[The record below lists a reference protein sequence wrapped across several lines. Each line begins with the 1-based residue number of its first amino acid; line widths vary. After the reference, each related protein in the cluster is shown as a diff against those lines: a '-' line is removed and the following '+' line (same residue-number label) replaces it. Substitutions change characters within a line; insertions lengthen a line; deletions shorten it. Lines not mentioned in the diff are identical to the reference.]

1 MIKEAIGT
9 GATAEAAIEAARA
22 ALAAPEDAD
31 VVTEILEMPG
41 KKLFKS
47 GTPAR
52 ARAYYEES
60 EFSKAESYIKTVL
73 RLMGVE
79 ATVLT
84 VEEDDGVRFSLDCG
98 DNDGYII
105 GRRGETLDSL
115 QYLTRLVISRGRED
129 YRRVSVNVGD
139 YREQREQTL
148 RDLALNSAGKAKK
161 YGRNISLPPMSPYDR
176 RIVHTAVQEMEGVS
190 SFSVGEGGDRR
201 VVVAPDEQYRRPE
214 RRGGGGYNRDNRGD
228 NRGGDRQ
235 GDSRQGGGQRPGGNL
250 QRNQRNAQGRRF
262 PGDSDNRNNNGDF
275 RRSNE
280 FRRDDSRGDGEF
292 RRDDNYRGNNDFRRS
307 NDNYRRDGEAPRRDD
322 NFRRDGEAPRRDGD
336 APRRDDNFRR
346 DDSFRRDDRRDFR
359 RPPAQQPAQPSRPPR
374 ADAAGAGRYG
384 KIEPRRADQEQ
395 PKQEEDA

>member
-31 VVTEILEMPG
+31 VVTEILEMPS
-41 KKLFKS
+41 KKLFK
-47 GTPAR
+47 GTPAK

-60 EFSKAESYIKTVL
+60 EFTKAENYIKTVL

-98 DNDGYII
+98 PNDGYII

-115 QYLTRLVISRGRED
+115 QYLTRLVVSRGRDD

-148 RDLALNSAGKAKK
+148 RDLAISSASKAKK

-176 RIVHTAVQEMEGVS
+176 RIVHTTVQEMEGAS

-201 VVVAPDEQYRRPE
+201 VIVAPDEQYRKPD
-214 RRGGGGYNRDNRGD
+214 RRSGYNNNNRDNRGPRPGGD
-228 NRGGDRQ
+228 RGGDR
-235 GDSRQGGGQRPGGNL
+235 GGNL

-262 PGDSDNRNNNGDF
+262 PGDGDNRSNNF
-275 RRSNE
+275 Q
-280 FRRDDSRGDGEF
+280 
-292 RRDDNYRGNNDFRRS
+292 
-307 NDNYRRDGEAPRRDD
+307 RDD
-322 NFRRDGEAPRRDGD
+322 NFRKNDGD
-336 APRRDDNFRR
+336 SRNDNFQRRDDN
-346 DDSFRRDDRRDFR
+346 FRRDDRRDFR

-374 ADAAGAGRYG
+374 SDASGAGRYG

-395 PKQEEDA
+395 PKQEQE

>member
-9 GATAEAAIEAARA
+9 GSTVEAALEAARV

-41 KKLFKS
+41 KKQLFKGS
-47 GTPAR
+47 TPAR

-60 EFSKAESYIKTVL
+60 EFTKAESYIKTVL

-98 DNDGYII
+98 TNDGYVI

-115 QYLTRLVISRGRED
+115 QYLTRLVVSRGRED
-129 YRRVSVNVGD
+129 YRRVTVNVGD

-148 RDLALNSAGKAKK
+148 RDLALSSASKAKK

-176 RIVHTAVQEMEGVS
+176 RIIHTAVQETEGVS

-214 RRGGGGYNRDNRGD
+214 RRGGYNNRDS
-228 NRGGDRQ
+228 RGGPRPG
-235 GDSRQGGGQRPGGNL
+235 GDRPGGNL

-262 PGDSDNRNNNGDF
+262 PGDNADY
-275 RRSNE
+275 
-280 FRRDDSRGDGEF
+280 RRDDTPRRDDTRGDGEF
-292 RRDDNYRGNNDFRRS
+292 RRS
-307 NDNYRRDGEAPRRDD
+307 ND
-322 NFRRDGEAPRRDGD
+322 NFRRD
-336 APRRDDNFRR
+336 DNPRR

-359 RPPAQQPAQPSRPPR
+359 RPPAQQQPQQPSRPPR
-374 ADAAGAGRYG
+374 SDATGAGRYG
-384 KIEPRRADQEQ
+384 KIEPRRADQER
-395 PKQEEDA
+395 PKQEEN

>member
-1 MIKEAIGT
+1 MIKEATGT
-9 GATAEAAIEAARA
+9 GATVEAAVEAAKA

-41 KKLFKS
+41 KKLFKG
-47 GTPAR
+47 GTPAK

-60 EFSKAESYIKTVL
+60 EFTKAESYIKTVL

-98 DNDGYII
+98 TNDGYVI

-115 QYLTRLVISRGRED
+115 QYLTRLVVSRGRED
-129 YRRVSVNVGD
+129 YRRVTVNVGD

-148 RDLALNSAGKAKK
+148 RDLAISSASKAKK

-201 VVVAPDEQYRRPE
+201 VIVAPDEQYRRPE
-214 RRGGGGYNRDNRGD
+214 RRGGGGGYNNNRDNRGP
-228 NRGGDRQ
+228 RPGGD
-235 GDSRQGGGQRPGGNL
+235 RPGGNL

-262 PGDSDNRNNNGDF
+262 PGDNDNRGNGGDF
-275 RRSNE
+275 RK
-280 FRRDDSRGDGEF
+280 
-292 RRDDNYRGNNDFRRS
+292 
-307 NDNYRRDGEAPRRDD
+307 NDNFQRSD
-322 NFRRDGEAPRRDGD
+322 NFRRDGE
-336 APRRDDNFRR
+336 PRRDDNFHRSNDNFR
-346 DDSFRRDDRRDFR
+346 HDDNFRRDDRRDFR
-359 RPPAQQPAQPSRPPR
+359 RPPAQQQQQPNRPPR
-374 ADAAGAGRYG
+374 SDATGAGRYG

-395 PKQEEDA
+395 PKQEDE

>member
-9 GATAEAAIEAARA
+9 GETSEAAIEAARE
-22 ALAAPEDAD
+22 ALGAPADAD
-31 VVTEILEMPG
+31 VVTEILEMPS

-47 GTPAR
+47 TPAR

-60 EFSKAESYIKTVL
+60 EFAKAESYIKTVL

-98 DNDGYII
+98 TNDGYVI

-115 QYLTRLVISRGRED
+115 QYLTRLVVSRGRED
-129 YRRVSVNVGD
+129 YRRVTVNVGD

-148 RDLALNSAGKAKK
+148 RDLAISSAGKAKK

-176 RIVHTAVQEMEGVS
+176 RIIHTVVQETEGVS

-201 VVVAPDEQYRRPE
+201 VVVAPDEQYRRPD
-214 RRGGGGYNRDNRGD
+214 RRGGGGYNNRDNRGGP
-228 NRGGDRQ
+228 RPGGD
-235 GDSRQGGGQRPGGNL
+235 RPGGNL

-262 PGDSDNRNNNGDF
+262 PGDNDNRGNNG
-275 RRSNE
+275 
-280 FRRDDSRGDGEF
+280 GEF
-292 RRDDNYRGNNDFRRS
+292 RRDDNFRRNDDNNFRRNNDGYQR
-307 NDNYRRDGEAPRRDD
+307 NDNYQRRDD
-322 NFRRDGEAPRRDGD
+322 N
-336 APRRDDNFRR
+336 
-346 DDSFRRDDRRDFR
+346 FRRDDRRDFR
-359 RPPAQQPAQPSRPPR
+359 RPPAQQQPAQPSRPPR
-374 ADAAGAGRYG
+374 SDATGAGRYG

-395 PKQEEDA
+395 PKQEDQ

>member
-60 EFSKAESYIKTVL
+60 EFSKAESYLKTVL

-139 YREQREQTL
+139 YREQREQVL

-176 RIVHTAVQEMEGVS
+176 RIIHTAVQEMEGVN

-201 VVVAPDEQYRRPE
+201 VIVAPDEQYRKPE
-214 RRGGGGYNRDNRGD
+214 RRGGGGYNRDNRGGD
-228 NRGGDRQ
+228 NRQGDSQ
-235 GDSRQGGGQRPGGNL
+235 GDSRQGGGGPRPGGNL

-262 PGDSDNRNNNGDF
+262 PGDSDYRNNGNNG
-275 RRSNE
+275 E
-280 FRRDDSRGDGEF
+280 FRRDNNFRRDDNRGGSEF

-307 NDNYRRDGEAPRRDD
+307 NDNYRRDGD
-322 NFRRDGEAPRRDGD
+322 APRRDGD
-336 APRRDDNFRR
+336 
-346 DDSFRRDDRRDFR
+346 FRRDDRRDFR

-395 PKQEEDA
+395 PKQEEN